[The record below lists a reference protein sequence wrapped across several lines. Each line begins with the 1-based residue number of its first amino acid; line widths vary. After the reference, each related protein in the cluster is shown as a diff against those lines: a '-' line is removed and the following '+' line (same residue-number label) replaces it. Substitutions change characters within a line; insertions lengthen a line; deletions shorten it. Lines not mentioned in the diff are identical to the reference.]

1 MLFVMI
7 RRPPISTRTD
17 TLFPYTRSSDRATR
31 YPAIY
36 TYGHFGGSFNFTT
49 DPKSDTEAARRAAA
63 DGSVKTG
70 YQFSQE
76 WVGENFPRMV
86 GITLETP
93 GPFFIES
100 YALNSAN
107 NGPWGDAITKEL
119 MPYLEKT
126 FRLVDQPYGRIVE
139 RSEEHTS
146 ETPVPNA

>member
-1 MLFVMI
+1 MPMTIGAEVLLPKDFDKH
-7 RRPPISTRTD
+7 P
-17 TLFPYTRSSDRATR
+17 AAR

-100 YALNSAN
+100 YALTERKS
-107 NGPWGDAITKEL
+107 T
-119 MPYLEKT
+119 
-126 FRLVDQPYGRIVE
+126 RLNY
-139 RSEEHTS
+139 
-146 ETPVPNA
+146 